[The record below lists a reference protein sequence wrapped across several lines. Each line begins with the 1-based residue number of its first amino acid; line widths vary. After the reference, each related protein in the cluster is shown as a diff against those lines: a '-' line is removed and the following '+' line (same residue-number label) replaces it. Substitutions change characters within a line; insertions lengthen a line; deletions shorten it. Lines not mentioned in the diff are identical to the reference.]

1 VRACFK
7 VTVRARSCQAAADAA
22 YGATEATVM
31 CVPDWTPFFNMICT
45 FARAVGDLLDNWLNV
60 VLLIVESIVAGQAA
74 VGCATPTRVGDVW
87 TDVSGVFAARE
98 NLRVVGLTAGMY
110 AVTDGKS
117 AAYFALTGGARLQ
130 FAIHN
135 WPFAV
140 ETKYGVAAVQYADGQ
155 DVDAAGDET
164 TGMFACACAD
174 SPEGLVL
181 SCASVPYQE
190 HTGDAASTTVHPIIW
205 DRPRA
210 PRGLKCKDVAVQVRV
225 LCLRLCACTAGA
237 LH

>member
-1 VRACFK
+1 
-7 VTVRARSCQAAADAA
+7 
-22 YGATEATVM
+22 M
-31 CVPDWTPFFNMICT
+31 
-45 FARAVGDLLDNWLNV
+45 
-60 VLLIVESIVAGQAA
+60 
-74 VGCATPTRVGDVW
+74 
-87 TDVSGVFAARE
+87 SGVFAARE

-190 HTGDAASTTVHPIIW
+190 HTGDAASTTVHQILW
-205 DRPRA
+205 YRPLA
-210 PRGLKCKDVAVQVRV
+210 PRGLKCEEVAVQVRV